1 MKIAQENQGM
11 LKRLY
16 EKKSNLNFKK
26 MEKDFLVS
34 RYYKKNICEFPS
46 IEFNKKKDNSFHKVF
61 IYKKPLYYSSRIS
74 PIQLKRNRNLSFH
87 KIRNTKEKRDTNCD
101 EIFNSKNFN
110 SYNNNINC
118 NTNIIIPSSFYKT
131 ININELGDCSIEISI
146 QNDK

>member
-46 IEFNKKKDNSFHKVF
+46 IEFNKK
-61 IYKKPLYYSSRIS
+61 PLYYSSRIS
-74 PIQLKRNRNLSFH
+74 PIQLKRNRNLSFY
-87 KIRNTKEKRDTNCD
+87 KIRNNKEKRDINCD
-101 EIFNSKNFN
+101 ENFNSKNFN